1 MQYIAINNI
10 VEMEV
15 KIYFNNKCL
24 LLTDTITTDIE
35 EYLHQNDTIFIDEL
49 DDHAVR
55 TMIFEMNQPEIY
67 RGVYYFNDVPLLL
80 SNFKRQLTLITAA
93 GGFVYDDGYV
103 LLIFRRGKWDLPKG
117 KLDDGEN
124 LEECAM
130 REINEETGL
139 KKLCME
145 SPLIVTY
152 HTYQEKGRQILKES
166 NWFRIR
172 GSRKDTISPQ
182 YDEDIEQCKWVPFN
196 ELSDYF
202 DHAHAAIVDV
212 IKEGLKTLKEPKLGQ

>member
-1 MQYIAINNI
+1 M
-10 VEMEV
+10 EMEV
-15 KIYFNNKCL
+15 KIFFNNKCL
-24 LLTDTITTDIE
+24 LLTDTITADIE

-55 TMIFEMNQPEIY
+55 TMVYEMNQPEIY
-67 RGVYYFNDVPLLL
+67 RGVYYYKDVPLLL
-80 SNFKRQLTLITAA
+80 SAFKKQLTVVRAA
-93 GGFVYDDGYV
+93 GGFVYDDDNA

-124 LEECAM
+124 LEACAI

-139 KKLCME
+139 TKLCME
-145 SPLIVTY
+145 SPLMVTY
-152 HTYQEKGRQILKES
+152 HTYQEKGRHILKES
-166 NWFRIR
+166 NWFRIK
-172 GSRKDTISPQ
+172 GSRKDIISPQ
-182 YDEDIEQCKWVPFN
+182 YEEDIDQCKWVPFN

-212 IKEGLKTLKEPKLGQ
+212 IKEGLKSLREPKLGH